1 VGVCVCVCVC
11 VCVNI
16 KLNKH
21 AQSIRV
27 NCIPVRPL
35 FFALILLAHNLQR
48 KELILKVLYFL
59 TSLLDLILS
68 LRRKKKSKM

>member
-1 VGVCVCVCVC
+1 M
-11 VCVNI
+11 
-16 KLNKH
+16 
-21 AQSIRV
+21 
-27 NCIPVRPL
+27 PVRPL

-68 LRRKKKSKM
+68 LRRKKKSKT